1 MTSDEFKIYVRC
13 WLDKNAVDESLFKTD
28 YYINT
33 CINEAMQQDCDGEFY
48 FENDEMVLG
57 KFYHR
62 ITLDAE
68 YSKSG
73 YVKTINYMALG
84 IGFKDNKGEL
94 FGYDELDFM
103 II

>member
-1 MTSDEFKIYVRC
+1 MTLNEFKIYVRC
-13 WLDKNAVDESLFKTD
+13 WLAENAVDEGLFKTD
-28 YYINT
+28 YYIDT
-33 CINEAMQQDCDGEFY
+33 CINEAQQQESDGEFY
-48 FENDEMVLG
+48 YENSEMVLG

-73 YVKTINYMALG
+73 FVKTINYMALG
-84 IGFKDNKGEL
+84 IGYKDSQGEL